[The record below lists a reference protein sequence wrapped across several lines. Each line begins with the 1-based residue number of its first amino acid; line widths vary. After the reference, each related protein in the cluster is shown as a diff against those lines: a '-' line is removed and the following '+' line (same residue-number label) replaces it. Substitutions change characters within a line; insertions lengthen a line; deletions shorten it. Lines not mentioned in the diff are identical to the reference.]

1 MSPRDFCSCPA
12 RLRAQHAWTH
22 QNTTYGGMYE
32 ALRACERPWYVA
44 SSKAAHRISPL
55 LRSLLGVDM
64 DTASPR
70 LFAGLIPPNERKVA
84 ALRCAPSI
92 LACRAAGTITFRFA
106 KPSACLGLRRPGAQG
121 RTHILVAMKAV

>member
-1 MSPRDFCSCPA
+1 
-12 RLRAQHAWTH
+12 
-22 QNTTYGGMYE
+22 MYE

-84 ALRCAPSI
+84 ALRCAPGRLRAWFV
-92 LACRAAGTITFRFA
+92 LA
-106 KPSACLGLRRPGAQG
+106 LL
-121 RTHILVAMKAV
+121 

>member
-1 MSPRDFCSCPA
+1 
-12 RLRAQHAWTH
+12 
-22 QNTTYGGMYE
+22 MYE

-64 DTASPR
+64 DAASPR

-84 ALRCAPSI
+84 ALRCSPGWLVSSPNSNPDCMLPRLFAGLIPSNEREVAALRCAPGCPASNP
-92 LACRAAGTITFRFA
+92 
-106 KPSACLGLRRPGAQG
+106 KPNPG
-121 RTHILVAMKAV
+121 